1 MSTTSSAARGA
12 GARLDPRLRLVMLF
26 LVPGF
31 VGHTIQL
38 TAEDV
43 PWDAGAWERYWWTP
57 GWHLYVEPWM
67 VAAIAV
73 LLGLAVLGMG
83 GTAAWDAPLRRVIE
97 LRSARLWAIGV
108 IVLYAAHYLTYP
120 YRIRNHMSHM
130 LASTGVIGITWLVL
144 ALREGRLDP
153 RRADRLA
160 MDGVALITCVT
171 YFFAG
176 LHKLNANF
184 TNIAVDADGSSLVG
198 SSAVD
203 GLRTFFVYGD
213 LGEHPPAWLRWVAAW
228 GTIVIETC
236 VPLIAWRVR
245 RARLLAVATL
255 CAFHVPHVAV
265 MDVADYPMIAS
276 SFYPALF
283 SRAEA
288 RIYAPFFRPSWWNV
302 AGAAL
307 GVAIQV
313 WFIPW
318 WGRLTIFGIFVL
330 AFWGWSLASIVHA
343 IVVRRGKADAAR
355 GRPAT
360 AGESKSRG

>member
-1 MSTTSSAARGA
+1 MSAAPTTPAPA
-12 GARLDPRLRLVMLF
+12 GARLDPRLRLVMLA

-57 GWHLYVEPWM
+57 GWHLLVEPW
-67 VAAIAV
+67 VCVLLAV
-73 LLGLAVLGMG
+73 LLGVAVIGMG
-83 GTAAWDAPLRRVIE
+83 GTAGWDAPLRRLVE
-97 LRSARLWAIGV
+97 PRSARLWALAV
-108 IVLYAAHYLTYP
+108 IALYAAHYLTYP

-130 LASTGVIGITWLVL
+130 LASTGVIAIAWL
-144 ALREGRLDP
+144 ALLAREGRLDP
-153 RRADRLA
+153 RRGDRLA
-160 MDGVALITCVT
+160 LDGVALITCVT

-176 LHKLNANF
+176 LHKLNASF
-184 TNIAVDADGSSLVG
+184 TNIAVDAEGNSIVG
-198 SSAVD
+198 SAAVD

-213 LGEHPPAWLRWVAAW
+213 LGAHPPAWLRWLAAW

-236 VPLIAWRVR
+236 VPLLAWRVP
-245 RARLLAVATL
+245 RLRVVGVATL

-276 SFYPALF
+276 AFYPALF

-288 RIYAPFFRPSWWNV
+288 RIYAPFFRPSRWNV

-307 GVAIQV
+307 GAAIQV
-313 WFIPW
+313 WFLPW
-318 WGRLTIFGIFVL
+318 WGRLTIFGVFVL
-330 AFWGWSLASIVHA
+330 ALWGWSLASIAHA
-343 IVVRRGKADAAR
+343 IVTRRRRRAGAR
-355 GRPAT
+355 AQPAT
-360 AGESKSRG
+360 NGR